1 MTANKPTHA
10 ESEKPGVLADRKAER
25 IKHLRDSQN
34 ESVIPDEGTI
44 CGDTQNPEKR
54 DNQETLGINLD
65 DTYEI
70 ISSERR
76 RLLIFILAE
85 FGREY
90 NSAREPYI
98 PVGNVAELIAEATP
112 NEDTNRKAVYITL
125 IQNHL
130 SKLDEAGVINYDE
143 RAKEIQPE
151 FGTYQLESILLSI
164 EREIGKATS
173 MGSDRC
179 N

>member
-10 ESEKPGVLADRKAER
+10 GSEKPGVLADRKAER

-90 NSAREPYI
+90 NGAGEPYI

-112 NEDTNRKAVYITL
+112 NEDTDRKAVYITL
-125 IQNHL
+125 IQHHL
-130 SKLDEAGVINYDE
+130 SKLDDAGVINYEE

-164 EREIGKATS
+164 ECASGETTP
-173 MGSDRC
+173 MGGDRC